1 MAATTEGGSGANV
14 QPAMTPESPPEPL
27 SDAQRAKIERNRQ
40 RALLLRQ
47 ARLSSRPYTD
57 PSDRPRGQGKSSQG
71 KLPGRVIDSGAGFL
85 IEEDEEGEDPT
96 AKIKVVHRPGPILE
110 PDRVACELC
119 NKEISDSFLFNS
131 FDVPVCDG
139 CKDMEEK
146 HKLITKTEAKQE
158 FLLKDC
164 DFDQRDPPL
173 KCIIR
178 KNPHNQRWGDM
189 KLFLLYQVR
198 KRAHEVWGDDE
209 GLEQEKKRREE
220 NKRIKKQKKFDKD
233 IKELRKAVRSST
245 WTKDTSSHQ
254 HEFGPESYDEDSDMY
269 SKKCATCGFVQSYE
283 KM

>member
-1 MAATTEGGSGANV
+1 MAATTEAGSGANV

-189 KLFLLYQVR
+189 KLFLFYQVKINLKYNTVYSVSPKVPAR
-198 KRAHEVWGDDE
+198 PWDRSPKGQRTIRPAGGWNRGIY
-209 GLEQEKKRREE
+209 REFTLLYFIHVIPTH
-220 NKRIKKQKKFDKD
+220 KTPI
-233 IKELRKAVRSST
+233 L
-245 WTKDTSSHQ
+245 
-254 HEFGPESYDEDSDMY
+254 M
-269 SKKCATCGFVQSYE
+269 
-283 KM
+283 